1 MSMIT
6 IMRSRLHFM
15 YQNYSECT
23 LRSNLLTKFQMCT
36 QAALLDRFWGR
47 VGNLTGLDVVQHSTD
62 FVVACTQHR
71 IIYINIKLY
80 RWIECVAVCEP
91 TSFRLKIRDAM
102 HDDMVKEQGI
112 VVDFYV
118 ARKET
123 SEVMHVPIHI
133 HIIMKGEKFNIQ
145 KCNTNVL
152 YF

>member
-1 MSMIT
+1 M
-6 IMRSRLHFM
+6 
-15 YQNYSECT
+15 
-23 LRSNLLTKFQMCT
+23 
-36 QAALLDRFWGR
+36 
-47 VGNLTGLDVVQHSTD
+47 
-62 FVVACTQHR
+62 
-71 IIYINIKLY
+71 
-80 RWIECVAVCEP
+80 CEP
-91 TSFRLKIRDAM
+91 TSFRLKIRDSM